1 MINQSPKWSPCMA
14 KMNNCPCGWTIISP
28 LGDADVIKHTRI
40 HLSEN
45 HPGMTISDD
54 EIKKKL
60 ITL

>member
-1 MINQSPKWSPCMA
+1 MA